1 MIIIGRS
8 TEIHWED
15 LDENLSIKG
24 FILGFKGIDS
34 PLPKPLHNIT

>member
-1 MIIIGRS
+1 MINIGS
-8 TEIHWED
+8 SSEIHWED
-15 LDENLSIKG
+15 LDEDLSIRR